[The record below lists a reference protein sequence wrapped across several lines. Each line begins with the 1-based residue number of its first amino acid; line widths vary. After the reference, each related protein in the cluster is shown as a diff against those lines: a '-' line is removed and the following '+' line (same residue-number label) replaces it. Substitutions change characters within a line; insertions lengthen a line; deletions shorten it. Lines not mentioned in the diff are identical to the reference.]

1 MSEED
6 RDTLIAKA
14 EATIE
19 VEQVDDDVTL
29 LTGHVGY
36 ASIKA
41 GVASVAGDDGYERR
55 LKFARQFVASRMVE
69 LGWTP
74 AAAIFWTARVEIY
87 ADQATTVITAELG
100 GYRLHARYLSA
111 EPESAVHAL
120 AIIDYMTRVFE
131 NDGIEICQT
140 LDSRDVYLDMLVV
153 KDALEAGWWIAL
165 GGKRIPLAEI
175 EVYS

>member
-14 EATIE
+14 EATLEI
-19 VEQVDDDVTL
+19 VDVIDCDAVVVRGRFDGSVIAAGAVR
-29 LTGHVGY
+29 GH
-36 ASIKA
+36 
-41 GVASVAGDDGYERR
+41 GYERR